1 MKIAF
6 LADPHLSDVEATPQE
21 EAFNWALEELFK
33 IKPDACVWLGD
44 ITACGSP
51 DAAMRFRCKIETLPF
66 PSVTVP
72 GNSDLRTPHTASV
85 MERYLLSHLD
95 GLKIEDLN
103 IVSMDTSRDTILPKE
118 RERLSQLDLGENV
131 ILCSHQPAKY
141 LDAESLEF
149 LKKWVSDCQAN
160 GKRFLLWASGHRH
173 VYETGN
179 FEGIP
184 TVSIRALDLDKC
196 IRGSAQIYVV
206 DIENGALLK
215 TEECVYSRG
224 LPTAWT
230 TEERQEFADF
240 LGITCYNRYKLERD
254 MPFAIRNRIRH
265 LEWRSLDE
273 QEIPLIEEWRKNGGK
288 SFSLHMSALDFD
300 QNVVGLPVF
309 RELARNAARAGA
321 DMVTV
326 HPPQIASE
334 EMQIGSLAY
343 EAVADAMAE
352 AFLPVKQ
359 AGIDILVEN
368 NHTDFGTPNDPMKCA
383 YGCTP
388 LDLVEWRDTLNKR
401 LGEGS
406 CHIRFDVGHARNN
419 EPLSEN
425 YPIGKWYAMIGSES
439 RAYHL
444 HQTFHD
450 KLENRLRNH
459 YPITDWHDGMVSFDG
474 FLWAWHAG
482 ILRHGPIILEIRES
496 GGALTTWQ
504 RLHDLILSESICD
517 SRE

>member
-1 MKIAF
+1 MRIAL

-21 EAFNWALEELFK
+21 EALNWALNELSEM
-33 IKPDACVWLGD
+33 KPNACVWLGD

-51 DAAMRFRCKIETLPF
+51 DAAMRFRRKIDGLSF

-72 GNSDLRTPHTASV
+72 GNSDLRTDCTSSV
-85 MERYLLSHLD
+85 MERYMLSHLSS
-95 GLKIEDLN
+95 LKIGNLD
-103 IVSMDTSRDTILPKE
+103 IVSMDTSRDTILPEE
-118 RERLSQLDLGENV
+118 RERLSRLELGENV

-149 LKKWVSDCQAN
+149 LKNWIRECRAK
-160 GKRFLLWASGHRH
+160 GKSFLLWASGHRH
-173 VYETGN
+173 VYETGA
-179 FEGIP
+179 FEGVP
-184 TVSIRALDLDKC
+184 TVSVRALDLDKC
-196 IRGSAQIYVV
+196 IGGSAQICVF
-206 DIENGALLK
+206 DTENGEILK
-215 TEECVYSRG
+215 NEERVYSRG
-224 LPTAWT
+224 LPVSWNYD
-230 TEERQEFADF
+230 ERQKFADS
-240 LGITCYNRYKLERD
+240 LGITCYNRYKIERD
-254 MPFAIRNRIRH
+254 MPFAIQNRIRH
-265 LEWRSLDE
+265 LEWRSIDE
-273 QEIPLIEEWRKNGGK
+273 KEIPLIEEWRRGGGE

-300 QNVVGLPVF
+300 GDVVGLHTF
-309 RELARNAARAGA
+309 REMALNAVRAGA

-334 EMQIGSLAY
+334 KMQIGSVAY
-343 EAVADAMAE
+343 ELVADAMAE
-352 AFLPVKQ
+352 AFLPVAK

-368 NHTDFGTPNDPMKCA
+368 NHTDFGTPKDPMKCA

-388 LDLVEWRDTLNKR
+388 LDLVEWRDALIKR
-401 LGEGS
+401 LGKES

-425 YPIGKWYAMIGSES
+425 YPIGKWYAMIGSEA

-444 HQTFHD
+444 HQTFYD
-450 KLENRLRNH
+450 KLEHRMRNH

-482 ILRHGPIILEIRES
+482 VLHHGPIILEIREG

-504 RLHDLILSESICD
+504 RLHTLILE
-517 SRE
+517 EK